1 MRVEQASHPAG
12 CGVRATAWLQLTL
25 AIHLLL
31 APSAAIAEGLPEG
44 FPTDAA
50 EPPVAIRIVWGGG
63 KPIARR
69 GAIRL
74 LDETA
79 GAGPANG
86 ASAVEPEWRML
97 STDPLATATLHAA
110 GDAIHVHEPRGL
122 DLNGVE
128 IRVADWS
135 RARLRVELGPAEGGE
150 QPVVIETAVAD
161 LLDTPLQQPL
171 DTAGN
176 RLSLK
181 RAPGDELRVSL
192 PGDHPGVYRAGETVR
207 LAVHPLMPR
216 RLAAVTA
223 PELRLRLIARDGG
236 SDLHSQS
243 VVLKERPSAAEA
255 GPQAYEPVVLAV
267 PLPAEEGGYDISL
280 EIVERGG
287 IRWSRATAART
298 IQLVAV
304 ADLAPVPRNSADWKV
319 LYELD
324 PGSPKL
330 LERLRRLPGM
340 GMTTIAAAGVPLPK
354 LPRPS
359 FSLPKMPIPTP
370 SLPSLPLGG
379 VTLPH
384 VPVPKF
390 PSMNSMVPRLTGL
403 LAVGHSTLESHPL
416 GPMLKLPPAA
426 GEESVWEG
434 VALGA
439 VEPGMP
445 HLVEIEYPLDQEA
458 IIGVTILEQTGA
470 VVRSTGGSGFE
481 VEQDLLPNV
490 DGGSPA
496 ARLGTHRFV
505 FWPQT
510 RSPLVLVSNLSPR
523 SAATFGRL
531 RVLAG
536 PEALPAARSR
546 QQAGDAL
553 PMRPTYLH
561 LASPEFRM
569 FGAAERIDAAS
580 GRPSADWN
588 GMLGGIER
596 SAEWT
601 AAQGLAGAMIPV
613 YGEGAAIW
621 PSRLTGYA
629 PRWDSGGSADASL
642 DPTPKDMLEV
652 LGRVYSRKRLRIVPA
667 LVFNGAMPVLERFIA
682 SGEAGAD
689 GILCLGRDGRPQGG
703 AGGHRSPRYNPLDPR
718 VQDAVD
724 AVVAEL
730 ADRLRATD
738 SVTGIAILLP
748 HDGWLHLPGLAW
760 GLDDATFG
768 RFAAAVA
775 EESQPLVRPVLGTV
789 DGSRF
794 AGRAALVE
802 GPLREQWMA
811 WREAEL
817 ARFFGRISAT
827 IAARNPAWTLSL
839 GPTTLFSQ
847 GPLAERFRPALSIP
861 GLGAGILREIGID
874 PGRITAEGRIVYLAP
889 QVHEATADIVERGIV
904 ENANRSLRVADGP
917 RAAVRQAAMLVETPV
932 AVDVRP
938 VLPHG
943 PFTSTEVE
951 PVSVPVLAVG
961 RQRGRGLAESL
972 VAADLQAVFEMAS
985 LHRLGDDD
993 DAGRRRGLELLP
1005 AGIETVAGTPAPLVV
1020 RTRSGEAGLWVS
1032 LANACG
1038 VPCRAELACDGT
1050 PLGVVDAVTHA
1061 ALPIGAGG
1069 GCGVVLGAWE
1079 TRTIVIEGVTGVRQ
1093 AAVVFD
1099 DSVRDAVA
1107 RLLTDLRGRRAALEM
1122 AVPLAVLDNPG
1133 FDLPE
1138 LGGVLPGWDLLEP
1151 RRGDVKLVAGRPPAT
1166 GKALRFGSTNGLA
1179 TVRSNP
1185 FRPPLTGRISV
1196 AVWLR
1201 ISPSDPQPPLR
1212 IAIEGVRND
1221 VEYYRF
1227 AAVGSGAA
1235 MPIGAA
1241 WSQFVLQVD
1250 DLPTQGIESLRV
1262 RLDLLG
1268 PGGVE
1273 IDDVRVF
1280 DLAFDESQRVGLSR
1294 QLAAA
1299 EERLTAGD
1307 VGGCLTQIDGHWPR
1321 FLRAFVPA
1329 QAAALALP
1337 PAGSAPAGRPE
1348 QSGPAGVI
1356 GRMRQ
1361 WWQ

>member
-1 MRVEQASHPAG
+1 MARPAPLRMRVEQPPHPVR
-12 CGVRATAWLQLTL
+12 CGVWTAVWLQL
-25 AIHLLL
+25 LL
-31 APSAAIAEGLPEG
+31 AMQIVLVTTPVISQGPPADL
-44 FPTDAA
+44 A
-50 EPPVAIRIVWGGG
+50 EPPVAIRVVWGGG

-69 GAIRL
+69 GSIRL
-74 LDETA
+74 LDDA
-79 GAGPANG
+79 GVATGSSG
-86 ASAVEPEWRML
+86 EPEWRML
-97 STDPLATATLHAA
+97 STDPLAAATLHGD

-128 IRVADWS
+128 VRVADWS
-135 RARLRVELGPAEGGE
+135 RARLRIELASAEGGE
-150 QPVVIETAVAD
+150 QPVVIEAAVAD
-161 LLDTPLQQPL
+161 LLDAPLQQPL

-176 RLSLK
+176 RVTLK
-181 RAPGDELRVSL
+181 RASGDELRVVL
-192 PGDHPGVYRAGETVR
+192 PGDHPGVYRTGETVR
-207 LAVHPLMPR
+207 IRVHPLMPR
-216 RLAAVTA
+216 RLAAATA
-223 PELRLRLIARDGG
+223 PELRLRLLARDGG

-243 VVLKERPSAAEA
+243 VVLQERTTGQTV
-255 GPQAYEPVVLAV
+255 GPQAYEPVLMAV
-267 PLPAEEGGYDISL
+267 PLPAEEGSYDINL
-280 EIVERGG
+280 ELVERGG
-287 IRWSRATAART
+287 IRWSRAAAART
-298 IQLVAV
+298 VQLVAV
-304 ADLAPVPRNSADWKV
+304 AELAPVPRQTADWKL

-359 FSLPKMPIPTP
+359 FSLPKVSIPTP
-370 SLPSLPLGG
+370 PLPSLPLGG
-379 VTLPH
+379 VTLPN

-416 GPMLKLPPAA
+416 GPMLRLPPAA
-426 GEESVWEG
+426 GEEPVWEG
-434 VALGA
+434 VALGP

-458 IIGVTILEQTGA
+458 IVGITILEQTGA

-481 VEQDLLPNV
+481 LERPLLPSP

-496 ARLGTHRFV
+496 SRLGTHRFV
-505 FWPQT
+505 FWPHT
-510 RSPLVLVSNLSPR
+510 RSPLLLVSNLSPR

-536 PEALPAARSR
+536 PEALPAARSTPPV
-546 QQAGDAL
+546 GNVL
-553 PMRPTYLH
+553 PPRPTYLQ
-561 LASPEFRM
+561 LATPDFRL
-569 FGAAERIDAAS
+569 FGAAERADTAS
-580 GRPSADWN
+580 GRPVADWG
-588 GMLGGIER
+588 GMLGGMHR

-613 YGEGAAIW
+613 YGDGAAIW
-621 PSRLTGYA
+621 PSRLTGSA
-629 PRWDSGGSADASL
+629 PRWDSGGSADAAL
-642 DPTPKDMLEV
+642 DPATKDMLEV
-652 LGRVYSRKRLRIVPA
+652 LCRVYSRQRLRLVPA
-667 LVFNGAMPVLERFIA
+667 VVFNGAVPALERLA
-682 SGEAGAD
+682 ARGDGEAE
-689 GILCLGRDGRPQGG
+689 GILCLGRDGRPHGG
-703 AGGHRSPRYNPLDPR
+703 ADGLRSARYNPLDPR
-718 VQDAVD
+718 VQNAVE

-730 ADRLRATD
+730 ADRLQAKD
-738 SVTGIAILLP
+738 AVTGIAIVLS

-760 GLDDATFG
+760 GLDDATFA
-768 RFAAAVA
+768 RFGAGLGP
-775 EESQPLVRPVLGTV
+775 ELQPLARPVLDTV
-789 DGSRF
+789 DDGRF

-802 GPLREQWMA
+802 GPLREQWLA

-817 ARFFGRISAT
+817 AGMFGRIAAA
-827 IAARNPAWTLSL
+827 IAARNPSWTLSV
-839 GPTTLFSQ
+839 GPTTLFSR
-847 GPLAERFRPALSIP
+847 GALAERFRPALSRP
-861 GLGAGILREIGID
+861 GSEAGILREIGID
-874 PGRITAEGRIVYLAP
+874 PARITADGRIVSLVP
-889 QVHEATADIVERGIV
+889 HVHEATADIVERGIIQ
-904 ENANRSLRVADGP
+904 NANTAIRLQPAAA
-917 RAAVRQAAMLVETPV
+917 AAVRQGAMLVETPV
-932 AVDVRP
+932 AIDVRP

-943 PFTSTEVE
+943 PFTSTEAE

-972 VAADLQAVFEMAS
+972 VASDLEVVFDMPS
-985 LHRLGDDD
+985 VHRLGDEQ

-1005 AGIETVAGTPAPLVV
+1005 VGIETVAGTPGPLVV
-1020 RTRSGEAGLWVS
+1020 RTRPGEAGLWVS

-1038 VPCRAELACDGT
+1038 VDCRAELVFDGT

-1061 ALPIGAGG
+1061 ALPIGTGG
-1069 GCGVVLGAWE
+1069 GCRVALGPWD
-1079 TRTIVIEGVTGVRQ
+1079 TRTIVIEGVAGVRQ
-1093 AAVVFD
+1093 ASVAFD
-1099 DSVRDAVA
+1099 DSVRDGVA
-1107 RLLTDLRGRRAALEM
+1107 KLLADLRGRRAALEM

-1151 RRGDVKLVAGRPPAT
+1151 RRGDLKLVAGRPPAA

-1179 TVRSNP
+1179 TLRSNP
-1185 FRPPLTGRISV
+1185 FKPPATGRISV

-1221 VEYYRF
+1221 IEYYRF

-1235 MPIGAA
+1235 MPIAAA

-1250 DLPTQGIESLRV
+1250 DLPTRGIESLRV

-1273 IDDVRVF
+1273 VDDVRVF
-1280 DLAFDESQRVGLSR
+1280 DLAFDESQRVSLTR

-1299 EERLTAGD
+1299 DERLAAGD
-1307 VGGCLTQIDGHWPR
+1307 IGGCLTQIDGHWPR
-1321 FLRAFVPA
+1321 FLETFVPA
-1329 QAAALALP
+1329 QAAPVPLAP
-1337 PAGSAPAGRPE
+1337 PGPGPAGRP
-1348 QSGPAGVI
+1348 QPTGPASVI